1 MTTAPRPLRADA
13 QRNREHLLA
22 TARLVFAA
30 EGLEVPIDEI
40 ARRAGLGIGTVYR
53 HFPNKEALFEAIVL
67 DQLERFVDEADTLR
81 NAKDPGEAFVEFLKK
96 YSAAGAAKKDFLEAL
111 SRRGVDVMGGR
122 GRRIVKRIRESLGF
136 LLSRAQKAG
145 AIRSDVGVQEILALL
160 HGLSAANNCY
170 AGPPDGRGRIWEV
183 VFDGLRRRAKPAM
196 SGPT

>member
-67 DQLERFVDEADTLR
+67 DQLERFVDEADALR
-81 NAKDPGEAFVEFLKK
+81 SAADPGEAFVEFLKK

-136 LLSRAQKAG
+136 LLSRAQEAG

-160 HGLSAANNCY
+160 HGLSAANNGY
-170 AGPPDGRGRIWEV
+170 AGPTYGRGRIWEV
-183 VFDGLRRRAKPAM
+183 VFDGLRRPGAAKRR
-196 SGPT
+196 

>member
-67 DQLERFVDEADTLR
+67 DQLERFVDEADALR
-81 NAKDPGEAFVEFLKK
+81 SAADPGEAFVEFLKK

-136 LLSRAQKAG
+136 LLSRAQEAG

-160 HGLSAANNCY
+160 HGLSAANNGY
-170 AGPPDGRGRIWEV
+170 AGPTDGRGRIWEV
-183 VFDGLRRRAKPAM
+183 VFDGLRRPGAAKRR
-196 SGPT
+196 